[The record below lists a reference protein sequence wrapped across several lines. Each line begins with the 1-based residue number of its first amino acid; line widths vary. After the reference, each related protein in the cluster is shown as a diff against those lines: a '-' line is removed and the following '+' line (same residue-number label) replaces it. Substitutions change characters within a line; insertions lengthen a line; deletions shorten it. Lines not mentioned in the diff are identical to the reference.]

1 MKKLSLN
8 YEILKFNLII
18 LFIIFFLTKSV
29 FSNEILFDIEGNNY
43 TDSDVIISLLQDIPD
58 NASKEY
64 SNEIIQI
71 LNSSNFFSDV
81 EVKLIDN
88 KFLIIVKEYPN
99 INNIYFQNNE
109 RLKNDELESIVSE
122 INFTRFNSISI
133 NTFISEL
140 KKIYQSFGYNNIKI
154 DYSSKVYE
162 ENNTVDL
169 FFNIIEGEITKIKKI
184 IIKSNNSILDQDIR
198 DIINSKTKTILNIFA
213 NNNFK
218 PEIVEKDKYV
228 ILNYYRQNG
237 YIDVSVETKIEY
249 LKSNRVN
256 IYFIINEGNVYSFS
270 NINIDD
276 SKNIL
281 NEKILDKINNE
292 VEIFLNNETVFSTKN
307 SKF

>member
-140 KKIYQSFGYNNIKI
+140 KKYINLS
-154 DYSSKVYE
+154 D
-162 ENNTVDL
+162 
-169 FFNIIEGEITKIKKI
+169 I
-184 IIKSNNSILDQDIR
+184 IILKL
-198 DIINSKTKTILNIFA
+198 IIHRKFTKKTIPL
-213 NNNFK
+213 
-218 PEIVEKDKYV
+218 
-228 ILNYYRQNG
+228 
-237 YIDVSVETKIEY
+237 
-249 LKSNRVN
+249 
-256 IYFIINEGNVYSFS
+256 IYF
-270 NINIDD
+270 
-276 SKNIL
+276 L
-281 NEKILDKINNE
+281 
-292 VEIFLNNETVFSTKN
+292 T
-307 SKF
+307 